1 MNRLHRWY
9 CQSSPWKRKLENEVL
24 PWSLDGIDLG
34 DEVLEVGPGPGLTT
48 DWLRLRYAGVNCIE
62 VDEELARSL
71 GWRTENANVRVQCA
85 DATAMPYRDST
96 FSGAVAFTMLHHV
109 PSPALQDR
117 LFAEVYRVLRPGG
130 VFAGTDSVQSWLMRL
145 FHICDTM
152 VLVDPAT
159 LRIRLELTGF
169 KEVKIEDGAG
179 RFRFFARCP
188 SQDPDKVTGS

>member
-9 CQSSPWKRKLENEVL
+9 CRSRPWKRKLENEVL

-34 DEVLEVGPGPGLTT
+34 DEVLELGPGPGLTT
-48 DWLRLRYAGVNCIE
+48 DWLRLRYIGVNCIE

-71 GWRTENANVRVQCA
+71 GRRTANANVRVQCA

-130 VFAGTDSVQSWLMRL
+130 VFAGTDSVQSWLMRM

-152 VLVDPAT
+152 VLVDPAR

-169 KEVKIEDGAG
+169 KDVKVEDGAG
-179 RFRFFARCP
+179 RFRFFARRP
-188 SQDPDKVTGS
+188 PQDPDKVTGS